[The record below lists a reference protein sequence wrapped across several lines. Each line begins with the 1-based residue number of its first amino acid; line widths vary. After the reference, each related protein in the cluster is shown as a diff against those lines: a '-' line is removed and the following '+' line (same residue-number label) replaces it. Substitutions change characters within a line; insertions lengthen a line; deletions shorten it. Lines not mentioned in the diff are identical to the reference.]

1 MKSQVQKD
9 KGKRN
14 KSSEQ
19 KIVGEGKHVIMTR
32 KRRKLILLDTSPS
45 SEIDARSKNPIK
57 KAIPKA
63 SKLKYYKGKE
73 PKVKSLWKGKV
84 VEPLQEESLEIIS
97 LEDHQAQES
106 NL

>member
-14 KSSEQ
+14 EGTEQ
-19 KIVGEGKHVIMTR
+19 KSVVEAQHVIMTR

-45 SEIDARSKNPIK
+45 SEIDARSKNPIT

-63 SKLKYYKGKE
+63 SKLKSYKGKE
-73 PKVKSLWKGKV
+73 PKLKALRKGKD
-84 VEPLQEESLEIIS
+84 VEPLQEENPEIPS
-97 LEDHQAQES
+97 SEYHQA
-106 NL
+106 